1 MDTLDTLTD
10 SLSDLLDLLALDAI
24 PSKEQIESDKYLNN
38 FFVGERLSYRP
49 LTLPDGRRDE
59 ANAIFASWH
68 KYNKRGIGFV
78 PINNHDPMLIVPNGH
93 QIIPPRTFHVFNDDA
108 KKLIKDS
115 IDEYVVYI
123 DSLFPNEK
131 LYAKIGSCYQRRLW
145 KRILIP
151 NTTYRKELCFHEFS
165 MVIHALF
172 TTNEAGEA
180 AETYGL
186 RYLYYVKGRGLNQ
199 RGLLEPESFT
209 NNVTWN
215 KGANCGVI
223 YCKLSRFTNR
233 DSFMKAYEDSKD
245 VTAPKHH
252 RVDLDEFTDFI
263 HERQ

>member
-1 MDTLDTLTD
+1 
-10 SLSDLLDLLALDAI
+10 
-24 PSKEQIESDKYLNN
+24 
-38 FFVGERLSYRP
+38 
-49 LTLPDGRRDE
+49 
-59 ANAIFASWH
+59 
-68 KYNKRGIGFV
+68 
-78 PINNHDPMLIVPNGH
+78 
-93 QIIPPRTFHVFNDDA
+93 
-108 KKLIKDS
+108 
-115 IDEYVVYI
+115 
-123 DSLFPNEK
+123 
-131 LYAKIGSCYQRRLW
+131 
-145 KRILIP
+145 
-151 NTTYRKELCFHEFS
+151 

-209 NNVTWN
+209 NNVMWN